1 MYDVYMKGRYQFT
14 ETDDL
19 RNFKVIDSEVSMDF
33 HPRHGTVI
41 PITDTELRR
50 LTTKWPS
57 SPVFFWGQVID
68 RNTCEELYPLFIDG
82 FLKGLN

>member
-1 MYDVYMKGRYQFT
+1 MKGRYQFT

-57 SPVFFWGQVID
+57 SPQ
-68 RNTCEELYPLFIDG
+68 P
-82 FLKGLN
+82 